1 MESSVTL
8 NTKIKQLLYPQNY
21 PVVLPDKGMPGQ
33 TLLRGQGLARYVVH
47 IQEFETGIDIS
58 NQVDLARDTIFKRSR
73 ALWLFKEVGA
83 CIVFT
88 CKELPTVKKEELVVD
103 RTGFHAVIVQ
113 GIHLVAE
120 TGEHSYNQSKWFH
133 RTFGKSGDLLEAL
146 QRVAI

>member
-1 MESSVTL
+1 MIL
-8 NTKIKQLLYPQNY
+8 NTKIKQFLYPQYY
-21 PVVLPDKGMPGQ
+21 PVLLPDKGMRGQ

-47 IQEFETGIDIS
+47 IQEFECDVDIS
-58 NQVDLARDTIFKRSR
+58 NQVNLARDTIFKRSR

-88 CKELPTVKKEELVVD
+88 CKHLPAIHAKELVVD

-120 TGEHSYNQSKWFH
+120 TGENTYNQSKWFN
-133 RTFGKSGDLLEAL
+133 RTFGKSGDVLDAL

>member
-8 NTKIKQLLYPQNY
+8 NSKIKQLLYPQNY
-21 PVVLPDKGMPGQ
+21 PVLLPDKGMPGQ

-47 IQEFETGIDIS
+47 IQEFETDIDIS
-58 NQVDLARDTIFKRSR
+58 NQVNIARNTICKRSR

-88 CKELPTVKKEELVVD
+88 CKKFPTVHSEDLVVD

-113 GIHLVAE
+113 GIHLIAE
-120 TGEHSYNQSKWFH
+120 TGEHTYNQSKWFN
-133 RTFGKSGDLLEAL
+133 RTFGKSGDVLEAL
-146 QRVAI
+146 QSVSL